1 MKALVIENGAA
12 HLRERELPA
21 PRLDQIQVEVAAS
34 GINRADLLQIAGFYP
49 APEGWPEDVPGLEFS
64 GTVTDTGDQVTRFKK
79 GDHVFGIVGGGA
91 HATHLLTREDLCIQV
106 PDSLDLVEA
115 GGVPEAFMTAHDAL
129 VTQGGMR
136 SGERVLVHAV
146 ASGVGTALVQIARA
160 LGASTVGTSR
170 TEGKLER
177 MRELGLDDSV
187 LADENMADRIGE
199 VDLVVDL
206 VGGDY
211 LQTDVEVSRVKGR
224 IVLVGLLAG
233 SSTELDLSQIL
244 HKRLTV
250 RGTMLR
256 SRPHHEKAEATEH
269 FAHEIVPLFDR
280 KQLKPVIE
288 ATFPLDKSN
297 EAFELVQS
305 NSPLGKV
312 LLIPPA

>member
-1 MKALVIENGAA
+1 MKALVIEDGAA
-12 HLRERELPA
+12 HVRERELPA
-21 PRLDQIQVEVAAS
+21 PELDQILVEVASA

-49 APEGWPEDVPGLEFS
+49 APKGWPEDVPGLEFS
-64 GTVTDTGDQVTRFKK
+64 GTVADTGDQVTRFQP

-91 HATHLLTREDLCIQV
+91 HATHLLTREDLCVRV
-106 PDSLDLVEA
+106 PDSLDLIEA
-115 GGVPEAFMTAHDAL
+115 GGVPEAFVTAHDAL

-146 ASGVGTALVQIARA
+146 ASGVGTAVVQIARA

-170 TEGKLER
+170 TEEKLER
-177 MRELGLDDSV
+177 VCELGLDDPV
-187 LADENMADRIGE
+187 LADENMSERIGE

-211 LQTDVEVSRVKGR
+211 LQTDVEVCRVKGR

-233 SSTELDLSQIL
+233 PSTELDLSQVL
-244 HKRLTV
+244 RKRLTL
-250 RGTMLR
+250 RGTVLR
-256 SRPHHEKAEATEH
+256 SRPHHEKADATEH
-269 FAHEIVPLFDR
+269 FAREIVPLFER

-288 ATFPLDKSN
+288 TTFPLNKSD
-297 EAFELVQS
+297 EAFDLVQS

-312 LLIPPA
+312 LLIPSA